1 MIFTRNIGI
10 LLKILL
16 CENGKFGETFVKV
29 TLDVERPSCVDPFAV
44 GYSVLMQFFSCYSNN
59 NRSIYSIVLCGT
71 TFGEY

>member
-1 MIFTRNIGI
+1 MES
-10 LLKILL
+10 LAKL
-16 CENGKFGETFVKV
+16 FVKV

-71 TFGEY
+71 TFGGVLMAKHNFV